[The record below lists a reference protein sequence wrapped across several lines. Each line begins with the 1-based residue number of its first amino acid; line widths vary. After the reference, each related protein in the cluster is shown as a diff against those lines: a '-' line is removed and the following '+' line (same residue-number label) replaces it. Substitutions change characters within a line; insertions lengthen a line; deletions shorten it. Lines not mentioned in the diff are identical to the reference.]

1 MSIFTNLFSGITYF
15 TSDSFKAST
24 EHTYVKSGDTW
35 ISDQGQVIIEQ
46 DDGYLNMHTGVHST
60 WGDPFEEKQ

>member
-15 TSDSFKAST
+15 TSDSFKASPD
-24 EHTYVKSGDTW
+24 HTYVKAGDTW
-35 ISDQGQVIIEQ
+35 ISDKGQVIIEQ